1 MQAITDYIPAFLEHM
16 RLNGKAALTIA
27 AYQQDLFCLKDILQS
42 APQKNT
48 IQREHILFVLK
59 TLSAQNRHAKSLARY
74 LSSWRQFFSY
84 LIEQKVL
91 DSNPCLGIKPPKA
104 PKHLPKALSME
115 KTGVLLDNVAEEDT
129 LDIRDKAIFELMYS
143 SGLRLSELS
152 GLNLND
158 INLDEGFVQVL
169 GKGNKQRVV
178 PVGQAAIEA
187 ITRYLTVRVAS
198 DEQPAVFTS
207 KNGARLSNRQIQNR
221 LNRWSIRAE
230 TDRHITPHMLRHSFA
245 SHMLQE
251 SGDLRAVQELLGHS
265 NLSTTQIYTSLDF
278 AHLAEVYDKAHP
290 RAKRKKSE

>member
-1 MQAITDYIPAFLEHM
+1 MQAITDYIPAFLENM
-16 RLNGKAALTIA
+16 RLNGKAVLTIA
-27 AYQQDLFCLKDILQS
+27 AYQQDLSCLKDILQS

-48 IQREHILFVLK
+48 IQREHILFALK

-91 DSNPCLGIKPPKA
+91 NSNPCLGIKPPKA

-115 KTGVLLDNVAEEDT
+115 KTGALLDNVAEEDS

-152 GLNLND
+152 GLNLDD

-187 ITRYLTVRVAS
+187 IIHYLPVRVAT

-207 KNGARLSNRQIQNR
+207 KNGTRLSNRQIQNR

-290 RAKRKKSE
+290 RAKRKKTE

>member
-1 MQAITDYIPAFLEHM
+1 MQAITDHIPAFLEHM
-16 RLNGKAALTIA
+16 RLNGKATLTIA
-27 AYQQDLFCLKDILQS
+27 AYQQDLSCLKDILQR
-42 APQKNT
+42 AHQKDT
-48 IQREHILFVLK
+48 VQREHILFALK

-84 LIEQKVL
+84 LIEHKL
-91 DSNPCLGIKPPKA
+91 LESNPCLGIKPPKA

-115 KTGVLLDNVAEEDT
+115 KTGAFLDNVAEEDT

-178 PVGQAAIEA
+178 PVGQSAIEA
-187 ITRYLTVRVAS
+187 INHYLTVRVAS
-198 DEQPAVFTS
+198 DEQSAIFTS
-207 KNGARLSNRQIQNR
+207 KNGTRLSNRQIQNR
-221 LNRWSIRAE
+221 LDRWSIRAE

-251 SGDLRAVQELLGHS
+251 SGDLRAVQELLGNS

-290 RAKRKKSE
+290 RAKRKKTD

>member
-16 RLNGKAALTIA
+16 RLNGKALLTIA

-48 IQREHILFVLK
+48 IQREHILFALK

-91 DSNPCLGIKPPKA
+91 ESNPCLGIRPPKA

-115 KTGVLLDNVAEEDT
+115 KTGALLDNVAEENS
-129 LDIRDKAIFELMYS
+129 LDIRDKAMFELMYS

-152 GLNLND
+152 GLNLDD

-187 ITRYLTVRVAS
+187 IMHYLPVRVAVE
-198 DEQPAVFTS
+198 EQPAVFTS
-207 KNGARLSNRQIQNR
+207 KNGTRLSNRQIQNR

-290 RAKRKKSE
+290 RAKRKKEP

>member
-1 MQAITDYIPAFLEHM
+1 MQAITDYIPAFLENM
-16 RLNGKAALTIA
+16 RLNGKAVLTIA
-27 AYQQDLFCLKDILQS
+27 AYQQDLSCLKDILQS

-48 IQREHILFVLK
+48 IQREHILFALK

-91 DSNPCLGIKPPKA
+91 NSNPCLGIKPPKA

-115 KTGVLLDNVAEEDT
+115 KTGALLDNVAEEDS

-152 GLNLND
+152 GLNLDD
-158 INLDEGFVQVL
+158 INLDEGFVHVL

-187 ITRYLTVRVAS
+187 IIHYLPVRVAT

-207 KNGARLSNRQIQNR
+207 KNGTRLSNRQIQNR

-290 RAKRKKSE
+290 RAKRKKTE

>member
-1 MQAITDYIPAFLEHM
+1 MQTITDSIPDFLEYM
-16 RLNGKAALTIA
+16 RLNGKAVLTIA
-27 AYQQDLFCLKDILQS
+27 AYKQDLSCLKEILQNT
-42 APQKNT
+42 PQKNT
-48 IQREHILFVLK
+48 IQREHILYALK
-59 TLSAQNRHAKSLARY
+59 VLSAQNRHAKSMARY

-84 LIEQKVL
+84 LVERQLIK
-91 DSNPCLGIKPPKA
+91 SNPCLGIKPPKA
-104 PKHLPKALSME
+104 PRHLPKALSME
-115 KTGVLLDNVAEEDT
+115 KTGALLDNVAEENT

-152 GLNLND
+152 GLNLTD

-178 PVGQAAIEA
+178 PVGQSAIEA
-187 ITRYLTVRVAS
+187 ITQYLPVRTAS
-198 DEQPAVFTS
+198 DEQQAIFTS

-278 AHLAEVYDKAHP
+278 AHLAEIYDKAHP
-290 RAKRKKSE
+290 RAKRKKEP